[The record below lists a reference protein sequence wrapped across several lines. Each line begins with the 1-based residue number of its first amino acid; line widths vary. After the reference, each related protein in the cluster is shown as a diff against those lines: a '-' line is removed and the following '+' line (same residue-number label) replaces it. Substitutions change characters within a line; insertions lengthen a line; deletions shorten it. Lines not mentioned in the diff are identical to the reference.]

1 MALEENIKTY
11 LNNCTEEY
19 CLENLPE
26 KIRFEYIDNYKF
38 HKNQTNNIFDKIAKD
53 LTEKVYNFEIIRD
66 NDSYPSFV
74 CDEVLS
80 KELGATSIEVYSYK
94 WPEYPGVHSNYIIF
108 GKSIMIDL
116 YIVEL
121 DTEKLKDAIYDA
133 ILKELYNIGRDTE
146 WVNNGIYNEE
156 MEKMKQEEIAFRK
169 SLDELENKRLFSD
182 EEYNEF
188 MKKLNL

>member
-1 MALEENIKTY
+1 MTLEENIKTY

-26 KIRFEYIDNYKF
+26 KIRFEYIDNYGF
-38 HKNQTNNIFDKIAKD
+38 HKNKSNTLFNKIAKD

-66 NDSYPSFV
+66 NDSHPSFV

-116 YIVEL
+116 YIVEF
-121 DTEKLKDAIYDA
+121 DKKNLKNSIYNA

-146 WVNNGIYNEE
+146 WVNNGTYNEE

-182 EEYNEF
+182 EEYNKF

>member
-1 MALEENIKTY
+1 MSLEENIKTY

-26 KIRFEYIDNYKF
+26 KIRFEYIDNYDY
-38 HKNQTNNIFDKIAKD
+38 HKNQLNNIFDKIAKD
-53 LTEKVYNFEIIRD
+53 LIEKVYNFEIKRK
-66 NDSYPSFV
+66 NNNHPNFV

-94 WPEYPGVHSNYIIF
+94 WPEYPGVHSNYIIL

-116 YIVEL
+116 YIVEPN
-121 DTEKLKDAIYDA
+121 TEKLKNAIYDA

-146 WVNNGIYNEE
+146 WVNNGTYNEE

-182 EEYNEF
+182 KEYNEF